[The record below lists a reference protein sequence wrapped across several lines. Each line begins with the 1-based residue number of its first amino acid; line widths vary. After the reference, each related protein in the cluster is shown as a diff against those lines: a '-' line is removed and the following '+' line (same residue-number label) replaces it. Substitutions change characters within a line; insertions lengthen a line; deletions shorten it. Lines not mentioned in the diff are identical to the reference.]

1 VNALAP
7 SQGEVPKQRREML
20 GLFKELREHWPTLR
34 AARWA
39 IWIALV
45 VGAIS
50 GYAVGSFW
58 SSGTVSI
65 LRERVAQLQESRS
78 PSQLRIKEI
87 TTGSSYRVQATDDV
101 VQVNNAED
109 IVTTI
114 LLPSGFSKGKLVTIK
129 DKKGNANAFH
139 IIIVSEAGK
148 IDGLSRLELVV
159 DKGSYALIWDGDAWS
174 MN

>member
-1 VNALAP
+1 
-7 SQGEVPKQRREML
+7 ML
-20 GLFKELREHWPTLR
+20 GWLKELREHWPSLR

-50 GYAVGSFW
+50 GFGVGTFW
-58 SSGTVSI
+58 WSGTVSI
-65 LRERVAQLQESRS
+65 LRERISELQESRS
-78 PSQLRIKEI
+78 PSQLRIKEV
-87 TTGSSYRVQATDDV
+87 TNGTSYRVQATDDV
-101 VQVNNAED
+101 IQVNNAQD
-109 IVTTI
+109 IPTTI

-139 IIIVSEAGK
+139 IIIVSEAGQ
-148 IDGLSRLELVV
+148 IDGLPRLELVV